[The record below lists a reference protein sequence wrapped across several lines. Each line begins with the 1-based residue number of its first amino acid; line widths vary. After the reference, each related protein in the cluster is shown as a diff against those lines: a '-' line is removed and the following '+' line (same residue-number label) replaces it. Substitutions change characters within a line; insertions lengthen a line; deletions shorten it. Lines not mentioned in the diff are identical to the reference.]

1 MTRRMS
7 GIDVSALRASNTL
20 ECPVPGPHGPGRGC
34 ASPSGL
40 NHSDQGP
47 DLSRQ
52 DAILAVGWRASSF
65 STASLRIIAA
75 LAIAIG
81 CLCNRD
87 CIAGL
92 ATFADEPAAAES
104 PTAEAATD
112 NVAQATDQPA
122 ARRFAVIICGHPG
135 DADHVEMFQGSV
147 DKIRMGLAAHYQ
159 FAPENIHVFIGDEE
173 SNEAE
178 EEQPAVASSATET
191 DVSTVE
197 SSVTTDSPGTAASAS
212 VTPATKEI
220 IAFEL
225 QSLKTQITENDSL
238 FVIVI
243 GHTHFENNLAW
254 LNLHGPDLQ
263 QKEFAAMFE
272 GIGAKEQVFFITN
285 PCSGYYIRPLSR
297 PGRTIITATESD
309 LEVNETLCPHVL
321 ADMLSAAPLAE
332 WDQDSD
338 KHLSLFE
345 FYIALCRGVAGRY
358 IDETLIATE
367 HPQLDDNA
375 DGKGSEL
382 QLHYLTEDQG
392 GLPKNRQR
400 QKLTEGRDGMAA
412 SKLKLA
418 SF

>member
-7 GIDVSALRASNTL
+7 GIDVSALRASNTP
-20 ECPVPGPHGPGRGC
+20 ECPVPGPHGPGSGC

-52 DAILAVGWRASSF
+52 DTILAVGWRASSF

-135 DADHVEMFQGSV
+135 DVDHVEMFQGSV

-173 SNEAE
+173 SKKAE
-178 EEQPAVASSATET
+178 EEQPAVASSA
-191 DVSTVE
+191 
-197 SSVTTDSPGTAASAS
+197 
-212 VTPATKEI
+212 TPATKEI

-272 GIGAKEQVFFITN
+272 GIGAKKQIFFITN

-345 FYIALCRGVAGRY
+345 FYIALCRGVADRY
-358 IDETLIATE
+358 LDETLIATE

-392 GLPKNRQR
+392 GLPTNRQR
-400 QKLTEGRDGMAA
+400 QQLTEGRDGMAA